1 MKPKPNS
8 KKKKKGK
15 NKETKKKE
23 TKKKKKL
30 TLNRALLISAKQ
42 IIQNLNNNQKEYQK
56 WLLGQDRNWISSSI

>member
-8 KKKKKGK
+8 QKKKGE
-15 NKETKKKE
+15 NKETKKKGKH
-23 TKKKKKL
+23 KKKK

-56 WLLGQDRNWISSSI
+56 